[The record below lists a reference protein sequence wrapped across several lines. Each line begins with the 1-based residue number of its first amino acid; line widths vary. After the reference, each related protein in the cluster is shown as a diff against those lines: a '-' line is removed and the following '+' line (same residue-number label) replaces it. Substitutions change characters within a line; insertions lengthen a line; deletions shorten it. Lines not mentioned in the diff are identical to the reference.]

1 MKRRVFSVLVE
12 NTSGVLSHMSGLFS
26 RRGYNIDSFSAG
38 VTSDPRFTRCPIVAS
53 GDELILEQIEKQL
66 NKLEDVIKVTVLK
79 SDQSVTR
86 ELMLVKIHAK
96 EPNTALLDLV
106 SDFHAKKVDV
116 DYAHE
121 SVVIEVTG
129 THGKLDS
136 FLENLESCNFEIL
149 ELARTGITGLTRG
162 TKDLVLVNEDG
173 EISRTL

>member
-38 VTSDPRFTRCPIVAS
+38 VTSDPRFTRCTIVAS

-66 NKLEDVIKVTVLK
+66 NKLEDVIKVTVLTT
-79 SDQSVTR
+79 DQSVTR
-86 ELMLVKIHAK
+86 ELMLVKVHTRQPEFPLFDLIERFHGK
-96 EPNTALLDLV
+96 E
-106 SDFHAKKVDV
+106 VDV

-121 SVVIEVTG
+121 SVVIEITG

-162 TKDLVLVNEDG
+162 TAELVLIDEDG
-173 EISRTL
+173 RITRSI

>member
-1 MKRRVFSVLVE
+1 MRRVFSVLVE

-26 RRGYNIDSFSAG
+26 RRGYNIDSFSSG
-38 VTSDPRFTRCPIVAS
+38 TTSDPRFTRCTIVAS

-66 NKLEDVIKVTVLK
+66 YKLEDVISVTVLRT
-79 SDQSVTR
+79 DQSVTR

-96 EPNTALLDLV
+96 SPNTALLDLV
-106 SDFHAKKVDV
+106 ADFHAKKVDV

-121 SVVIEVTG
+121 SVVLEVTG

-162 TKDLVLVNEDG
+162 TKDLVMIDEDG
-173 EISRTL
+173 QVQKSV